1 MYFFDCMIFNPAGGC
16 AWKCENDNYD
26 ILSEKVIAHLTGKKM
41 IIKEHD
47 YKDTP
52 EIREKIKAAVLKR
65 RKHKK
70 NSKHA
75 VV

>member
-1 MYFFDCMIFNPAGGC
+1 MMFDPAGGC
-16 AWKCENDNYD
+16 AWKCENEDYD
-26 ILSEKVIAHLTGKKM
+26 VLNEMVIAHLTGKKM

-52 EIREKIKAAVLKR
+52 EIREKIKAAVLKK
-65 RKHKK
+65 RKHTKK
-70 NSKHA
+70 SKHG